1 MKRSFSRSIRPR
13 QGRGQSLPTNRRPSG
28 SAKARQQ
35 GSILVVTL
43 LTCTILGFVLGSYLL
58 LIRTQNLSVA
68 RAQAWN
74 AGVAVAE
81 AGVEEALAH
90 LNNNSIFFTAP
101 NLATDGW
108 TAVGNYVVVPRRFV
122 GSNYYDVSILV
133 ATNPVIYATGYTKV
147 PISGNVLARAI
158 RVKTAPTSLFNS
170 SMVSLTNISLS
181 GSGIETDSYDSSDDR
196 YSTDGEYDPA
206 RARDHGDLITNS
218 NSTDKNRP
226 AIALGNGRIRGRVR
240 TGPTGLVTMNGAS
253 VGDAAWVNAATPGIK
268 PGWYVNDVNISI
280 PSVQAPYTTGLLLP
294 PPGNLNSVPDYIL
307 PTGDYYLNGT
317 FKQSS
322 TSKTNI
328 LVTGNVRLYV
338 TGDFIANGKIAIQP
352 GGSLKLFVGTKDTS
366 KPSSTALGSV
376 FVDHAKNFQYYGL
389 PSNNSLVY
397 NGGNDFRSILY
408 APSATAKLGGGG
420 NSDYDFRGTYFI
432 YSMDLNGHFKFHF
445 DEYLPQNV
453 AFRGYLA
460 ASWEEL

>member
-206 RARDHGDLITNS
+206 KARDHGDLITNS

-240 TGPTGLVTMNGAS
+240 TGPTGLVTMNGA
-253 VGDAAWVNAATPGIK
+253 
-268 PGWYVNDVNISI
+268 
-280 PSVQAPYTTGLLLP
+280 
-294 PPGNLNSVPDYIL
+294 
-307 PTGDYYLNGT
+307 
-317 FKQSS
+317 
-322 TSKTNI
+322 
-328 LVTGNVRLYV
+328 
-338 TGDFIANGKIAIQP
+338 
-352 GGSLKLFVGTKDTS
+352 
-366 KPSSTALGSV
+366 
-376 FVDHAKNFQYYGL
+376 
-389 PSNNSLVY
+389 
-397 NGGNDFRSILY
+397 
-408 APSATAKLGGGG
+408 
-420 NSDYDFRGTYFI
+420 
-432 YSMDLNGHFKFHF
+432 
-445 DEYLPQNV
+445 
-453 AFRGYLA
+453 
-460 ASWEEL
+460 